1 MSSANLPDYFQ
12 RILDIETAELPEI
25 FQPAPDNLVE
35 IDSGERFFDKATGP
49 LKADA
54 KKDAKPKT
62 QPKSQ
67 PATLPQTNPT
77 NEALRK
83 LQQRLDAAIGAKG
96 TQNSLLDI
104 INMVILGRAAGIPL
118 SELQGLVKRQDLID
132 AGLIMSPEQR
142 RENRQQKR
150 EEARKSAQERAENR
164 RKEREAARERSQNRA
179 QELRDQRLGKGA
191 PSYKQ
196 RQQQQI
202 QDEIKEQLKDM
213 MDDVKKPGMTPEADP
228 QSASADYTPGQARM
242 DMARSAEQLGNAI
255 NDVEKSVNTA
265 RLDAIRNDPA
275 LADVL
280 ERYDPNF
287 VGAPRPQAGDRRG
300 PDNTPID
307 VEAENQ
313 MMMRDIL
320 DFGPTPQASGPVGD
334 PRAFDPN
341 APRNQEYRAVGPP
354 PPAPVDRGG
363 VIGRNRVPNP
373 AAPGDGLTPSQ
384 RLALRQTPR
393 EEFEAGRTRVAP
405 GAVGSAPTQPGG
417 PATGA
422 EGYQYEIEGGMF
434 VPTEAA
440 KEAARYRRGETS
452 GEPLGQPR
460 GTLEGIRAD
469 FRSGQAAQRE
479 MMRPITSQFPM
490 MGGNELDA
498 LEQSLKIEVDELK
511 KKDRVA
517 KLLDQ
522 RQTLA
527 GTLQGKMRQ
536 GQQQAGVP
544 MSTGFPNSFDQNVR
558 QPLRS
563 FFGMN
568 G

>member
-12 RILDIETAELPEI
+12 RILDIEAAELPEI

-54 KKDAKPKT
+54 TKDAKPKT
-62 QPKSQ
+62 QQKPR
-67 PATLPQTNPT
+67 PAPLAQTNPT

-83 LQQRLDAAIGAKG
+83 LQQRLDAAVGAKG
-96 TQNSLLDI
+96 KQNSLLDI

-132 AGLIMSPEQR
+132 AGLIMSPQQR
-142 RENRQQKR
+142 REDRKQKE
-150 EEARKSAQERAENR
+150 EEARQSAQERAENR

-213 MDDVKKPGMTPEADP
+213 MDDVKKPGMTPGADP
-228 QSASADYTPGQARM
+228 QSASADYTPSQARM
-242 DMARSAEQLGNAI
+242 DLARSAEQLGNAI
-255 NDVEKSVNTA
+255 NDVETSVNTA

-320 DFGPTPQASGPVGD
+320 DFGPTPQASGPVGQ
-334 PRAFDPN
+334 PRD
-341 APRNQEYRAVGPP
+341 YRAVGPP
-354 PPAPVDRGG
+354 PPAPAPRGG
-363 VIGRNRVPNP
+363 VMGPNP
-373 AAPGDGLTPSQ
+373 AAPSDGLTPSQ

-417 PATGA
+417 PATGQPRTGFA
-422 EGYQYEIEGGMF
+422 LEERGGIF

-440 KEAARYRRGETS
+440 KEAARYARGETS
-452 GEPLGQPR
+452 GM
-460 GTLEGIRAD
+460 
-469 FRSGQAAQRE
+469 SGSE
-479 MMRPITSQFPM
+479 ID
-490 MGGNELDA
+490 E
-498 LEQSLKIEVDELK
+498 LEQSLKLEVDELK
-511 KKDRVA
+511 KKDRVG
-517 KLLDQ
+517 KLMDQ
-522 RQTLA
+522 RESLLGGIQA
-527 GTLQGKMRQ
+527 RMRQ
-536 GQQQAGVP
+536 GQRASGVP
-544 MSTGFPNSFDQNVR
+544 VDHGFRHSFDQNVR
-558 QPLRS
+558 QPLRG
-563 FFGMN
+563 FLGM
-568 G
+568 GG